1 MGGSLQLHIAADL
14 EISFLQ
20 MQHRSKNM
28 QEGVIANVGAGVGLC
43 ERGHYN
49 AFEWVVTDIPT
60 PPNHI

>member
-1 MGGSLQLHIAADL
+1 MVDMGVFAPPDSVANATIGLCVGD
-14 EISFLQ
+14 
-20 MQHRSKNM
+20 KNM
-28 QEGVIANVGAGVGLC
+28 QEGVIANEGAEVGLC